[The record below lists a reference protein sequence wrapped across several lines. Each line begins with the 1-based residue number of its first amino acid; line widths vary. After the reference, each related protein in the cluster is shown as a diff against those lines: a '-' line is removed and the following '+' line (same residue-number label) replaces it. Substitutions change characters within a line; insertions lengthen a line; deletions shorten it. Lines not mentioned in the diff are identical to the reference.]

1 LKPLF
6 GWVGE
11 GVTLQAHNGEWWIGT
26 GNGLYRFRAAAE
38 LPVLA
43 HPLKVYTTSD
53 GLAAPQVY
61 RLFEDSRGDIWVSS
75 TSTVNGL
82 ARWNHA
88 TQTIQD
94 LSGTTGLPSL
104 KENLPRDFAED
115 HAGDIWVGFSS
126 GVARF
131 RQGSFSV
138 FAAEQGSQDQSQ
150 FQEMA

>member
-1 LKPLF
+1 M
-6 GWVGE
+6 GWRGRYLTSAQRRMVDWHGQW
-11 GVTLQAHNGEWWIGT
+11 T
-26 GNGLYRFRAAAE
+26 YRFRAAAE

-94 LSGTTGLPSL
+94 LSGTIGLPSL
-104 KENLPRDFAED
+104 KDNLPRDFDED
-115 HAGDIWVGFSS
+115 RAGDIWVGFSS

>member
-1 LKPLF
+1 M
-6 GWVGE
+6 GWRGRYLTSAQRRMVDWHGQW
-11 GVTLQAHNGEWWIGT
+11 T
-26 GNGLYRFRAAAE
+26 YRFRAAAE

-61 RLFEDSRGDIWVSS
+61 RLFEDSRGDIWV
-75 TSTVNGL
+75 
-82 ARWNHA
+82 
-88 TQTIQD
+88 
-94 LSGTTGLPSL
+94 
-104 KENLPRDFAED
+104 
-115 HAGDIWVGFSS
+115 GFSS